1 MSTYDFIIELFCRVD
16 DAMKG
21 IDKDPRA
28 QLHPSELVTLGLLR
42 ALKGGSQRAFF
53 GWLAGNWHFL
63 FPRLPERT
71 RLMRLLAAHQEWA
84 DRFLAEP
91 TLLGICDSYGIEL
104 IHPRREGRSA
114 AQIGRKGLSNRRWIV
129 GAKFCTLLN
138 RFGLFVD
145 WCWDSAN
152 VHDSSF
158 NDLIGEYEGRMV
170 VLTDSTF
177 HGKEGDPEN
186 LKVCARG
193 TWGVRSLV
201 ETVNSLLSG
210 VFDLKKVTERGAP
223 SLTARLSFVVC
234 CGGVQSSGAVGGA
247 GTGRAWFDAPVD
259 RSVHPV
265 IPIGQIAPLVTVSS
279 ETRKASAW
287 KPFSEN

>member
-1 MSTYDFIIELFCRVD
+1 MSTYDFIIALFCRVD
-16 DAMKG
+16 DAMQG

-28 QLHPSELVTLGLLR
+28 QLYPSELVTLGMLW
-42 ALKGGSQRAFF
+42 ALKGGSQRAFYR
-53 GWLAGNWHFL
+53 WLKSNWCFL

-71 RLMRLLAAHQEWA
+71 RLLRLLAAHQDWA

-91 TLLGICDSYGIEL
+91 SLLGLCDSYGIEL

-114 AQIGRKGLSNRRWIV
+114 GQIGRKGISNRRWIV

-177 HGKEGDPEN
+177 HSKEGDPGN
-186 LKVCARG
+186 LKVCKRG
-193 TWGVRSLV
+193 TWGVRSLI

-210 VFDLKKVTERGAP
+210 VFHLKHLGERVNVY
-223 SLTARLSFVVC
+223 LTARLSFVV
-234 CGGVQSSGAVGGA
+234 GTYNLLVQWQGMAADERGLTPLS
-247 GTGRAWFDAPVD
+247 
-259 RSVHPV
+259 
-265 IPIGQIAPLVTVSS
+265 IARFTL
-279 ETRKASAW
+279 
-287 KPFSEN
+287 